1 MVKEKSNNQNKL
13 SKDGYLI
20 IPNYFFRKWIRI
32 LGAGPAI
39 LYLELLTYCHK
50 EKDIAWPTINSLC
63 QKMGVSKNSLIKY
76 REVLLTYGLIKKM
89 IRRKSIGGDYQV
101 NLYQLTSLEGAN
113 IEPGVVQKLHQGG
126 AKNEPGIVQI
136 LNPNNNNT
144 KHYQVNNNKEVGKD
158 TAVVDFN
165 KLEKDPPAKAGEKG
179 DLSACLP
186 DLSACNAQAERGRS
200 QSGNA
205 QAEEKMQAIIEQLAD
220 LSFEERFI
228 EQILKDFSLK
238 KIEEKLELL
247 MAKRNIQN
255 PAGWLRAALKYDY
268 QSSEPEEREE
278 ERKKVDYKKVNRK
291 KDASSREKALEM
303 IRKTREMLA
312 NLQKKEEMCNG
323 IKRINC

>member
-50 EKDIAWPTINSLC
+50 EKDMAWPTINSLC

-101 NLYQLTSLEGAN
+101 NLYQLTSLEGAKIEPEGVQILN
-113 IEPGVVQKLHQGG
+113 QGGARNEPGV
-126 AKNEPGIVQI
+126 VQI

-165 KLEKDPPAKAGEKG
+165 KSKEKG
-179 DLSACLP
+179 E
-186 DLSACNAQAERGRS
+186 ERIRG
-200 QSGNA
+200 
-205 QAEEKMQAIIEQLAD
+205 IIEQLAD

-228 EQILKDFSLK
+228 EQILKDFSLE

-255 PAGWLRAALKYDY
+255 PAGWLWAALKYDY
-268 QSSEPEEREE
+268 QSSEPEEGEE
-278 ERKKVDYKKVNRK
+278 ERKKVDYKKVNWK
-291 KDASSREKALEM
+291 KEASSRVKALEM

-312 NLQKKEEMCNG
+312 NLQKEGENLC
-323 IKRINC
+323 RT

>member
-50 EKDIAWPTINSLC
+50 EKDLAWPTINSLC

-89 IRRKSIGGDYQV
+89 IRRKSMGGDYQV

-113 IEPGVVQKLHQGG
+113 IEPGVVQKLHLDG
-126 AKNEPGIVQI
+126 AKNEPEGVQI

-158 TAVVDFN
+158 TAVVDFK
-165 KLEKDPPAKAGEKG
+165 KLEKAPPAKAGEKG
-179 DLSACLP
+179 E
-186 DLSACNAQAERGRS
+186 ERMRGIR
-200 QSGNA
+200 
-205 QAEEKMQAIIEQLAD
+205 EQLAD
-220 LSFEERFI
+220 LNFKERFI
-228 EQILKDFSLK
+228 EQILKDFSLE

-278 ERKKVDYKKVNRK
+278 ERKKVDYKKVNQK
-291 KDASSREKALEM
+291 KEASSRVKALEM

-312 NLQKKEEMCNG
+312 NLQKEGENLC
-323 IKRINC
+323 RT

>member
-50 EKDIAWPTINSLC
+50 EKDMAWPTINSLC

-101 NLYQLTSLEGAN
+101 NLYQLTSLEGAKIEPEGVQILN
-113 IEPGVVQKLHQGG
+113 QGGARNEPGV
-126 AKNEPGIVQI
+126 VQI

-165 KLEKDPPAKAGEKG
+165 KSKEKG
-179 DLSACLP
+179 E
-186 DLSACNAQAERGRS
+186 ERIRG
-200 QSGNA
+200 
-205 QAEEKMQAIIEQLAD
+205 IIEQLAD

-228 EQILKDFSLK
+228 EQILKDFSLE

-278 ERKKVDYKKVNRK
+278 ERKKVDYKKVNWK
-291 KDASSREKALEM
+291 KEASSRVKALEM

-312 NLQKKEEMCNG
+312 NLQKEGENLC
-323 IKRINC
+323 RT

>member
-1 MVKEKSNNQNKL
+1 MEREKSNNQNKI
-13 SKDGYLI
+13 SKDGYLV

-50 EKDIAWPTINSLC
+50 EKDMAWPTINSLC

-113 IEPGVVQKLHQGG
+113 IEPGVVQKLHLGG

-144 KHYQVNNNKEVGKD
+144 KHYQVNNNKAVGKD

-165 KLEKDPPAKAGEKG
+165 KSKEKG
-179 DLSACLP
+179 E
-186 DLSACNAQAERGRS
+186 ERMRG
-200 QSGNA
+200 
-205 QAEEKMQAIIEQLAD
+205 IIEQLAD

-228 EQILKDFSLK
+228 EQILKDFSLE

-278 ERKKVDYKKVNRK
+278 DEKREKIGLKKVSQKKE
-291 KDASSREKALEM
+291 ASSREKALEM

-312 NLQKKEEMCNG
+312 NLQKEGENLC
-323 IKRINC
+323 RT

>member
-1 MVKEKSNNQNKL
+1 MVKEKSNNQNKI

-50 EKDIAWPTINSLC
+50 EKDMAWPTINSLC

-101 NLYQLTSLEGAN
+101 NLYQLTSLEDAN
-113 IEPGVVQKLHQGG
+113 IEPGVVQKLHLGG
-126 AKNEPGIVQI
+126 AKNEPGVVQI

-165 KLEKDPPAKAGEKG
+165 KLEKAPPAKAGEKG

-186 DLSACNAQAERGRS
+186 DLSAC
-200 QSGNA
+200 NA

-228 EQILKDFSLK
+228 EQILKDFSLE

-278 ERKKVDYKKVNRK
+278 ERKKIDYKKVNQK
-291 KDASSREKALEM
+291 KEASSRVKALEM

-312 NLQKKEEMCNG
+312 NLQKEGENLC
-323 IKRINC
+323 RT